1 MFYSAN
7 GTFTQNSSNKRLN
20 KRVIEGMTEVT
31 PETTTEVTPET
42 TTEVSTD
49 LPLHTHHHFHNDLQD
64 KVSGLEGEVNQ
75 LISNDTTFVTQNND
89 MVNRITELETKLAA
103 IENNYIAHNDPITIR
118 YPGDDRLRL
127 EKYRT
132 NAKFLEGSRQSNQ
145 VLIIESCKQN
155 SNGDNHSCLDVT
167 V

>member
-42 TTEVSTD
+42 TTEVTTD

-103 IENNYIAHNDPITIR
+103 I
-118 YPGDDRLRL
+118 
-127 EKYRT
+127 
-132 NAKFLEGSRQSNQ
+132 
-145 VLIIESCKQN
+145 
-155 SNGDNHSCLDVT
+155 
-167 V
+167 